1 MKEEE
6 REEAMIMVSTRY
18 CLLLSIEVKEELE
31 ELEDSSSEAEQQ
43 ESLSPLKEGKVA
55 SGGTVGWAIQ

>member
-31 ELEDSSSEAEQQ
+31 ELEESSSEAEQQ
-43 ESLSPLKEGKVA
+43 ESLSPL
-55 SGGTVGWAIQ
+55 